1 MNRKMAQG
9 VIEAFEDMDVWKVC
23 RGLRTK
29 VSNLS
34 RTFPKEEKYRLTDQ
48 LVRAARSATANLAE
62 GYGRYH
68 YVENTQFARQ
78 ARGSLYEVLDHL
90 TTARDE
96 GFIADDIFTQTREE
110 VLKAVSVV
118 RTSSH
123 VSRVT
128 VHE

>member
-9 VIEAFEDMDVWKVC
+9 VIEAFEDMDVWKAC

-34 RTFPKEEKYRLTDQ
+34 RTFPKEETYRLTDQ
-48 LVRAARSATANLAE
+48 LVRAARSATANLVE
-62 GYGRYH
+62 GYGRFH
-68 YVENTQFARQ
+68 YAENIQFARQ

-96 GFIADDIFTQTREE
+96 GFIADDLFKENREE
-110 VLKAVSVV
+110 VLKQIPLCGLPL
-118 RTSSH
+118 TLH
-123 VSRVT
+123 V
-128 VHE
+128 

>member
-1 MNRKMAQG
+1 MYGFKYVTVIANRS
-9 VIEAFEDMDVWKVC
+9 
-23 RGLRTK
+23 T
-29 VSNLS
+29 
-34 RTFPKEEKYRLTDQ
+34 KEEKYRLTDQ
-48 LVRAARSATANLAE
+48 LVRAARSVTANLAE
-62 GYGRYH
+62 GYGRCH
-68 YVENTQFARQ
+68 YAENIQFARQ

>member
-1 MNRKMAQG
+1 MNRKIAQG
-9 VIEAFEDMDVWKVC
+9 VIGTFEDMDVWKVC

-34 RTFPKEEKYRLTDQ
+34 RTFAKEETYRLTDQ
-48 LVRAARSATANLAE
+48 RVRAVRSATANLAE

-68 YVENTQFARQ
+68 YAENIQFARQ

-96 GFIADDIFTQTREE
+96 GFIADDIFTQTREQ
-110 VLKAVSVV
+110 VLKAIPVV
-118 RTSSH
+118 RTPSH
-123 VSRVT
+123 VSRLT
-128 VHE
+128 GPE

>member
-1 MNRKMAQG
+1 MNRKIAQG
-9 VIEAFEDMDVWKVC
+9 VIEAFEDMGVWKVC

-34 RTFPKEEKYRLTDQ
+34 RTFPKEETYRLTDQ

-62 GYGRYH
+62 GYGRFH
-68 YVENTQFARQ
+68 YAENIQFARQ

-96 GFIADDIFTQTREE
+96 GFIADDIFTQTREK
-110 VLKAVSVV
+110 VLKVVSVV

-123 VSRVT
+123 VSRLT

>member
-1 MNRKMAQG
+1 MNRKMAQR
-9 VIEAFEDMDVWKVC
+9 VIEAFEDMDVWKAC
-23 RGLRTK
+23 RVLRTK

-34 RTFPKEEKYRLTDQ
+34 RTFPKEETYRLTDQ

-62 GYGRYH
+62 GYGRYD
-68 YVENTQFARQ
+68 YAENIQFARQ
-78 ARGSLYEVLDHL
+78 ARSSLYEVLDHL

-96 GFIADDIFTQTREE
+96 GFIADDIFTQTREV

-123 VSRVT
+123 VSRLT